1 MEEGA
6 DAAVVGVSKMEAD
19 MRVLLRQL
27 TNAAALERKRG
38 QEQLE
43 TVVRALRT
51 ILTAL
56 STRGDA
62 AEEDNDDDDDEGQF
76 KRQTTPYLR
85 LDSSAQEVADL
96 LALRTTAPLRYTPQL
111 LSLFSKTNGGPPG
124 GLTCKA
130 VQVPGIRW
138 VQRQC

>member
-62 AEEDNDDDDDEGQF
+62 AEEDHDDEGQF
-76 KRQTTPYLR
+76 KRRTTTPYLR
-85 LDSSAQEVADL
+85 LDSSALGFRV
-96 LALRTTAPLRYTPQL
+96 
-111 LSLFSKTNGGPPG
+111 
-124 GLTCKA
+124 
-130 VQVPGIRW
+130 
-138 VQRQC
+138 